1 MGQDTHTFPERKK
14 KGKKAPDS
22 VSEYILRRGG
32 GREDGGEGGERV
44 IAGVDLERS
53 NIFHFSKWRRVLP
66 LPPST
71 HDHPLF
77 IEQQDSHPPLLQ
89 SYFDS
94 QNAHFSPLDVF
105 LLHPR
110 RVEPL
115 KRGGGGRKGPSS
127 SSSSAFLSAT
137 STSSLLIKQR
147 TWARGDRGQKGK
159 EEQTGNLH

>member
-1 MGQDTHTFPERKK
+1 MLVWIWKEATF
-14 KGKKAPDS
+14 S
-22 VSEYILRRGG
+22 TFQSGG
-32 GREDGGEGGERV
+32 G
-44 IAGVDLERS
+44 
-53 NIFHFSKWRRVLP
+53 FSP
-66 LPPST
+66 PPPPST

-147 TWARGDRGQKGK
+147 TWARGDRGQKREKRSRPVIYIREVVSSPPQCKCKGSCWPFPP
-159 EEQTGNLH
+159 HFHP